1 MQPIYPHGESRRLL
15 SLLSD
20 DSTIELVGYP
30 DGAFGIVRD
39 GLSVGIWPA
48 AEEIE
53 CVKAFHR
60 LGEFHDATRCLVMSR
75 AAFRAASAALASRAI
90 LN

>member
-20 DSTIELVGYP
+20 DSTIELVGYA
-30 DGAFGIVRD
+30 DGAFGITRD
-39 GLSVGIWPA
+39 GRSVGVWPA
-48 AEEIE
+48 SEELE

-60 LGEFHDATRCLVMSR
+60 LGEFREATPCLVVSR
-75 AAFRAASAALASRAI
+75 AAFQAASRVLASRAI